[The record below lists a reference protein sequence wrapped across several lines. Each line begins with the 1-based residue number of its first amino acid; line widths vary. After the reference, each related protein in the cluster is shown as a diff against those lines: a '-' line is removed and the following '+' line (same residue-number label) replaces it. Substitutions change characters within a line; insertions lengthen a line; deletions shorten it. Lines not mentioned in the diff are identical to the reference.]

1 MSYRSSVKT
10 NTISG
15 YVSSISSTIGS
26 CYSPQLTVTDLSNN
40 QSVNNG
46 GTLYPS
52 TYNDQVI
59 VNINVGIMFNLITIT
74 SPTGSSTTGLGNT
87 VPVIGILNVYLN
99 GTSKGSVTYSNGVMV
114 RSPSN
119 PNLYYYG
126 VNYNITLNGSANA
139 TQQYSFKLDIYSQSG
154 KLIVSCSNLQFSV
167 NYSQA
172 TSTTTTPPPPPT
184 TTTTTTT
191 TTSTQPPSGIPG
203 GYIPSG
209 PSTTGDLGTSFLD
222 ELLLALASLGLMVPL
237 MNTFASV
244 QSNNI
249 VPNAPTQQNPVSYA
263 NGYFYI
269 LLPNGQVATLPAQVV
284 EQLAYYIQQN
294 PQILQSIQQSQQQSQ
309 QQQNT
314 QPSSNKPS
322 GTS

>member
-1 MSYRSSVKT
+1 MSYSGSIKT

-15 YVSSISSTIGS
+15 YVNATSTSGT
-26 CYSPQLTVTDLSNN
+26 CYSSQLTATDLSNN

-59 VNINVGIMFNLITIT
+59 VNINVGIMFNLISIT
-74 SPTGSSTTGLGNT
+74 SPTGSQSTGLGNT
-87 VPVIGILNVYLN
+87 VPVIGVLNIYLN
-99 GTSKGSVTYSNGVMV
+99 GSSQGSVTYRNGVMV
-114 RSPSN
+114 QSPSN

-139 TQQYSFKLDIYSQSG
+139 TQQYSFKLNIYSVSG
-154 KLIVSCSNLQFSV
+154 NLIASCSNLQFSV
-167 NYSQA
+167 NYSNA
-172 TSTTTTPPPPPT
+172 TTTTPPPT
-184 TTTTTTT
+184 TTTTT
-191 TTSTQPPSGIPG
+191 PPSGIPG

-209 PSTTGDLGTSFLD
+209 PSTSGTTGTSFLD
-222 ELLLALASLGLMVPL
+222 EMLLALASLGLIVPL
-237 MNTFASV
+237 MSTFASV

-249 VPNAPTQQNPVSYA
+249 VPTAPTPQNPVSYA
-263 NGYFYI
+263 NGSFYI
-269 LLPNGQVATLPAQVV
+269 LLPNGQVATLPAQLV

-294 PQILQSIQQSQQQSQ
+294 PQILQSLPTQQSTQSTTNQQG
-309 QQQNT
+309 
-314 QPSSNKPS
+314 